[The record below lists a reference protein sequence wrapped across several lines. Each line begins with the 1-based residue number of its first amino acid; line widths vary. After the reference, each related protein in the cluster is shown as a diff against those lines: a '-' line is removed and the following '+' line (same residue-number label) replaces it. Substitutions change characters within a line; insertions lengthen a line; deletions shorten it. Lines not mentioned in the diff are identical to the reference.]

1 MATLKLPL
9 LLIAFGF
16 IVNQVHS
23 VSFEAIS
30 LPHVDVVSN
39 LLINVSSDSSLLI
52 SSECRSQLSNFGV
65 RLKDRQVDALKIL
78 DSWAKFKSGFL
89 HYQPYDFG
97 DYRQC
102 QDTKLL
108 SSVASRYFMLEMRV
122 SSHQLIHNNTSQW
135 DMLLIHRIEENKFFP
150 HRFAV
155 CLPSECSIQDLQ
167 TILDSYSVSPHVH
180 PFNVSVHSG
189 DSTADDDSLIKRITP
204 IQVLAL
210 IFLGMPV
217 LLTILASVTDT
228 DNKVIQ
234 SFNIK
239 LNTQMFFQ
247 EPAPLQDARM
257 NFFYL
262 FRVLY
267 TVSSSALHAIFG
279 LSRESMDYLFDSLD
293 FSARTR
299 FSYITEALGLLI
311 SLNLVISTLMSLQS
325 LQSTNKKSFLN
336 QFCSRYFR
344 MVPVVTT
351 VNFIFIVLPLIVPRH
366 QGPISDAM
374 IDYSSDICSR
384 NFHKDL
390 TMTGDF
396 GDPHE
401 SCNLVTWFISL
412 ELQMFLLFFIPLK
425 ILSHNPKKGI
435 IVISVMTAAALVTYG
450 LYLTFLVPDYL
461 PTLISFGKP
470 YEHIVERAELL
481 YKHPMNYI
489 AVKGFCI
496 FIGIMIF
503 QTRKTSEQ
511 VSTMNYVY
519 VVIGFIGTFVTFFAN
534 SQLENWSRST
544 QIVVTVVL
552 RPVFLICCTLLVMN
566 SVAKSPVFMKIC
578 GSYPMVILSRLS
590 FSFFMA
596 HPVFI
601 IFLQS
606 QQHNPFLATPFTIF
620 KSGITVLMMS
630 LPLSYI
636 IALVVEYPVAN
647 LVKLFT
653 TTKRN
658 PNVDYNHN
666 KKQF

>member
-1 MATLKLPL
+1 MATLKLSL

-23 VSFEAIS
+23 VSFEVIS

-65 RLKDRQVDALKIL
+65 RLKDRQIDALKIL

-122 SSHQLIHNNTSQW
+122 SSHQVIHNNVSQW
-135 DMLLIHRIEENKFFP
+135 DMLLIHRIEENKYFP
-150 HRFAV
+150 HRFAI

-167 TILDSYSVSPHVH
+167 TILDSHYVSPHVH
-180 PFNVSVHSG
+180 PFNISVHSG
-189 DSTADDDSLIKRITP
+189 DSIADDDSLIKRITP

-210 IFLGMPV
+210 ICLGIPV
-217 LLTILASVTDT
+217 LLTILASVTDA

-239 LNTQMFFQ
+239 LNTQRFFQ
-247 EPAPLQDARM
+247 KPVANEDARL

-262 FRVLY
+262 FRVFY
-267 TVSSSALHAIFG
+267 TFGAAAFHPIFG
-279 LSRESMDYLFDSLD
+279 LTRESMDYLYDTSDLGKN
-293 FSARTR
+293 R
-299 FSYITEALGLLI
+299 SYLHSDPGLAI
-311 SLNLVISTLMSLQS
+311 SINLAISTLVSLQS

-344 MVPVVTT
+344 MIPVVTT
-351 VNFIFIVLPLIVPRH
+351 VNFIFIVLPLLVPRH
-366 QGPISDAM
+366 QGPVSDAI
-374 IDYSSDICSR
+374 IDHSSNVCSR

-396 GDPHE
+396 GEPYE
-401 SCNLVTWFISL
+401 NCNPVTWFLSL
-412 ELQMFLLFFIPLK
+412 DLQMFLLFFIPLK

-435 IVISVMTAAALVTYG
+435 IVIGVMTAAALVTYG
-450 LYLTFLVPDYL
+450 LYLTFLIPGHL
-461 PTLISFGKP
+461 PILYSWELA
-470 YEHIVERAELL
+470 YEHLHKVMELL
-481 YKHPMNYI
+481 YIHPMNYI

-496 FIGIMIF
+496 FIAIMIF
-503 QTRKTSEQ
+503 QTRKTSREM
-511 VSTMNYVY
+511 STMNYVY
-519 VVIGFIGTFVTFFAN
+519 AVIGFIGIFVTFSAN
-534 SQLENWSRST
+534 TKLQNWSRST
-544 QIVVTVVL
+544 QIYVAPVL
-552 RPVFLICCTLLVMN
+552 RPVFLSCFMLFVMN
-566 SVAKSPVFMKIC
+566 SIAKLSVLMKIC
-578 GSYPMVILSRLS
+578 GSYPIVILSRLT
-590 FSFFMA
+590 FSLFMV
-596 HPVFI
+596 HPVFV

-606 QQHNPFLATPFTIF
+606 QQHNPLLSTPITILM
-620 KSGITVLMMS
+620 SSITVLMLS
-630 LPLSYI
+630 LPLSFI

-653 TTKRN
+653 TTKRE
-658 PNVDYNHN
+658 PNVDYNDN